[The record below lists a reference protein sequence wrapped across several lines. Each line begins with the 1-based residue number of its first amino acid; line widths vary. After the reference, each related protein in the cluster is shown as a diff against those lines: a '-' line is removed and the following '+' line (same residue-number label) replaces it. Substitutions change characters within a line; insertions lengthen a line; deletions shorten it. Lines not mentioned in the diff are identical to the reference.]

1 MLTNPPTTLAPT
13 VVNGFLKD
21 IDPKNVLLAPVGLNA
36 FDFNGFVPTTYS
48 YHFGVQ
54 SKLPMD
60 FILDTAYV
68 GSQNRHELQR
78 RNLNAIPYG
87 ATFLP
92 QNQDCTKF
100 SGTCSQGPYSGS
112 QAFDANFLRP
122 YPGFGDIIMHEFGG
136 TSNYNSLQTSVNR
149 RFAKRFFFGFHLA
162 WSRAP
167 GTPTHRHGV
176 NPHANL
182 PRPAHH
188 GALTLPRPPKVNNL
202 F

>member
-87 ATFLP
+87 DIPSAE
-92 QNQDCTKF
+92 
-100 SGTCSQGPYSGS
+100 SG
-112 QAFDANFLRP
+112 L
-122 YPGFGDIIMHEFGG
+122 HEVF
-136 TSNYNSLQTSVNR
+136 
-149 RFAKRFFFGFHLA
+149 
-162 WSRAP
+162 
-167 GTPTHRHGV
+167 RHMFT
-176 NPHANL
+176 
-182 PRPAHH
+182 
-188 GALTLPRPPKVNNL
+188 GALLW
-202 F
+202 